1 MSQASAGDSDGQPG
15 GDVGVSDELPL
26 QPTQRGKA
34 FPFKEPQKAAVQV
47 LPASWETPRG
57 SSSEK
62 SEQWVWERLG
72 LLGVRCPMSSPWSA
86 ESLQNVPVVQERELL
101 LRVGPWRAA
110 PKCLSSSFHA
120 LNEAGVGGR
129 VCKAENVGRKL
140 GRRHGRVRS
149 LAPLSVEDGKPT
161 PPSPGL
167 PILPPDPWGRLLS
180 WLGAPGPASSRCHC
194 PSRESKLQS
203 RAGQG
208 RTTARAPAAGPL
220 ASRAI

>member
-1 MSQASAGDSDGQPG
+1 M
-15 GDVGVSDELPL
+15 GVRDELPL

-34 FPFKEPQKAAVQV
+34 FPFKEPQKATVQV

-57 SSSEK
+57 STSEK

-72 LLGVRCPMSSPWSA
+72 LLGVRCPVSSPMVCRESA
-86 ESLQNVPVVQERELL
+86 ECASCAGKGTAAESGTLEDCAKVPVLSLPCLER
-101 LRVGPWRAA
+101 
-110 PKCLSSSFHA
+110 
-120 LNEAGVGGR
+120 GVGGR
-129 VCKAENVGRKL
+129 VCKAENVGRKW
-140 GRRHGRVRS
+140 GRRQGRVRS
-149 LAPLSVEDGKPT
+149 LAPLSVENGKPT

-167 PILPPDPWGRLLS
+167 PILPPGPWERLLS

-194 PSRESKLQS
+194 PARESKLQS

-208 RTTARAPAAGPL
+208 RTPARAPAAGPL